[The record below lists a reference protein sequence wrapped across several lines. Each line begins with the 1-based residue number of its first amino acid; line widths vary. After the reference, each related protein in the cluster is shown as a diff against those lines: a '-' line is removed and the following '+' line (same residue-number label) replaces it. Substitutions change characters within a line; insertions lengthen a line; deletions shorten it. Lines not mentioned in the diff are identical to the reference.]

1 MFRKWQRSEMAWEQ
15 AYREG
20 ATMLDVEG
28 RVAEIKKQAY
38 KGHRVVGADMT
49 AEPRVQKRAF
59 KATCKERWDAAKA
72 GVGTELVPT
81 QEQANW
87 PAQRRLMYDRDDG
100 TIHRVAHVGWHDEH
114 QCIVVWIY
122 LMADKDTQMPK
133 VAGKTLDQDQC
144 EAVNMADS
152 VEMINDCNEAR
163 RAGELP
169 FDAE

>member
-1 MFRKWQRSEMAWEQ
+1 MIFDNTIAAFAASIAWVAADAQ
-15 AYREG
+15 QSRPNKG
-20 ATMLDVEG
+20 KNPHCVQLDPT
-28 RVAEIKKQAY
+28 
-38 KGHRVVGADMT
+38 D
-49 AEPRVQKRAF
+49 PCAF

-114 QCIVVWIY
+114 QCVVAWIY

-152 VEMINDCNEAR
+152 VEMIKDYNEAR